1 MVPLRVFRAV
11 ASLSPSLVSS
21 PFLPSTYKVVSNF
34 GEMITAASLYCELI
48 PENGEFDL
56 ISLTIS
62 SLDYLPDFKDNPFED
77 ATKTKAETRI
87 APTLPMILHAKE

>member
-1 MVPLRVFRAV
+1 
-11 ASLSPSLVSS
+11 
-21 PFLPSTYKVVSNF
+21 
-34 GEMITAASLYCELI
+34 MITASLYCELI

-62 SLDYLPDFKDNPFED
+62 SLALDYLPDFKDNPFEH

-87 APTLPMILHAKE
+87 AATIPMILHADQEVIGKIILLGLLIKTQYL